1 MCDEKYNKSGKNPLF
16 EVRLN
21 AEVTGFNGKVTAAT
35 VKWGEGAAEVTGVN
49 FRITPLGWY

>member
-35 VKWGEGAAEVTGVN
+35 VKWGEGAAEVTGVR
-49 FRITPLGWY
+49 FRVTPLGWY